1 MKNWRLNAEGQVF
14 MEYLQKNEE
23 LKTNL
28 HWRFPEESYTMKNET
43 TGTLFERKGK
53 SNYQRPKQQP
63 KKEKK
68 KIVDCI
74 TQKSIVSLNN
84 IQWKMEIIKIW

>member
-28 HWRFPEESYTMKNET
+28 HWRFPEESYTMKNE
-43 TGTLFERKGK
+43 
-53 SNYQRPKQQP
+53 
-63 KKEKK
+63 
-68 KIVDCI
+68 KILLKD
-74 TQKSIVSLNN
+74 
-84 IQWKMEIIKIW
+84 